1 MTLPCLI
8 VRIGMVYASNEIT
21 SKIIGAAIEVHRVLG
36 PGLLE
41 SVYEHCLVRELQ
53 AEGLR
58 VSRQLALPLVYKG
71 ETLEGLFRLD
81 LVVEDQVIVEIKAVE
96 ALNEVHLAQVITYLK
111 LTNLS
116 IGLLINFNVALLKQ
130 GIRRVVNNHPE

>member
-1 MTLPCLI
+1 
-8 VRIGMVYASNEIT
+8 MVYASNEIT

-116 IGLLINFNVALLKQ
+116 LGLQSLWRPQA
-130 GIRRVVNNHPE
+130 NHFIAVE

>member
-1 MTLPCLI
+1 
-8 VRIGMVYASNEIT
+8 MVYASNEIT

-116 IGLLINFNVALLKQ
+116 LGLLINFNVALLKQ
-130 GIRRVVNNHPE
+130 GIRRVVKNHPE